1 MKRILSVVILLAIVS
16 SCSFAFASEIQPRAS
31 ELIVGNFVYAY
42 VYGAGKVKFFTD
54 ITTLGPVDKL
64 GFPSIELQEKQGSAW
79 VTVKSAK
86 DKYAYNTA
94 FYSYSLSYDGTR
106 GNQYRLVVDY
116 YAKDGSVS
124 DTKHTTSSILTAKK
138 A

>member
-42 VYGAGKVKFFTD
+42 DYGAGKVKFVTD

-64 GFPSIELQEKQGSAW
+64 GFPSIEDCKALYRERVSICW
-79 VTVKSAK
+79 
-86 DKYAYNTA
+86 
-94 FYSYSLSYDGTR
+94 SLSR
-106 GNQYRLVVDY
+106 
-116 YAKDGSVS
+116 S
-124 DTKHTTSSILTAKK
+124 
-138 A
+138 